1 VFGRR
6 AQQRVPV
13 EPPADDGDELLSDA
27 DSPPEQRVDGPT
39 LGAALAQ
46 ADLLWD
52 APRPGEAQPGLTAVF
67 GGFPPA
73 SLIGVRLWPVLV
85 RPHGAAVLVL
95 ADVRHQ
101 VHVVVE
107 VASAIDGQTPRP
119 KWVSAASI
127 SHGTRLPG
135 SVELWR
141 HWAIE
146 LSDHAPHEWS
156 AGCDGHN
163 HLPRPNAQGH
173 LVTAIPQHDAW
184 VMSRTW
190 LPGELVVPS
199 VTDVR
204 WLVLSASDRPL
215 KEREPQVRSRWD
227 AVSYADLAG
236 ALAARYAD
244 TALPDAVAAV
254 LELLPP
260 DLLRTDPGVLDRT
273 ILDQTAF
280 D

>member
-13 EPPADDGDELLSDA
+13 EPPAADEDAALNDA

-39 LGAALAQ
+39 LCAALAQ

-52 APRPGEAQPGLTAVF
+52 APRPGEAQSGLTAVF

-107 VASAIDGQTPRP
+107 VASAIDGQSPRP

-127 SHGTRLPG
+127 SHGARLPG

-146 LSDHAPHEWS
+146 LSDHAPHAWS
-156 AGCDGHN
+156 SGCDGHN

-190 LPGELVVPS
+190 LPTDLVVPS

-204 WLVLSASDRPL
+204 WLALSASDRPL
-215 KEREPQVRSRWD
+215 KEREPDLRSRWD

-236 ALAARYAD
+236 ALVGRYETD
-244 TALPDAVAAV
+244 SALPDAVGAV

-260 DLLRTDPGVLDRT
+260 DVLRADRADV
-273 ILDQTAF
+273 DQTIF